1 MYMWNFSVAL
11 ELFCFASHSLQ
22 LRCCFCCP
30 AVCLMPRSDA
40 SKTALLEWYF
50 KTITIQQP
58 PSYQNSTGL
67 QTISKLS
74 SKLLHSRTSH
84 LLLVSP
90 LISLRYLH
98 LIRLSGPSAQLTR
111 ICYLCH
117 AATAVDKEVFP
128 TVPLKSA
135 TTHHFRSVMLGLGPK
150 AKFSGLGLGLGSMRP
165 WPWNVRPW
173 PCMPTPC

>member
-98 LIRLSGPSAQLTR
+98 LIRLSSPSAQLIK

-117 AATAVDKEVFP
+117 TAIPVFGQRSFSYCSP
-128 TVPLKSA
+128 KTWNDIPL
-135 TTHHFRSVMLGLGPK
+135 SVRQSPSLDSFK
-150 AKFSGLGLGLGSMRP
+150 R
-165 WPWNVRPW
+165 NVKNSLF
-173 PCMPTPC
+173 CQ